1 MFIVK
6 SFCSSDV
13 MTNNT
18 PGVVSSFGEISTH
31 SLTYA
36 KEVNSYVIQ
45 TQPTYTLHTFKT
57 TDNGAPVSLPDTVR
71 DHMIAVGAYVYSL
84 MSSSNGLTSAQFAS
98 AVLAQFSTSIRNV
111 VCGEMVPNGTL
122 FVPSWISWENTNIPD
137 ITNNFLKI
145 WFSDNAFKSQ
155 YDEYEIVVV
164 PPITP
169 IDDFFKSATAVSLAV
184 SAVSVSDFIN
194 KLQVA
199 RGTSPETVQ
208 FSLPFNYIDPVNPAN
223 KILTNWGGLIY
234 GAAGNNPDAISDAII
249 KYILDNSSH
258 TRAEWVV
265 IFPDI
270 FKRTE
275 FIMTPLWDQYAI
287 PNLQVQTGV
296 YSPLASIGRV
306 TTLYKTIASDYTP
319 AHIDNY
325 IQVFGH
331 PYKSLQIVSCGG
343 PDNRNNVF
351 KIEDICSDYINVQ
364 TTSNDFSR
372 MTQPTQNWVLAI
384 MDLVL
389 AAEAM
394 TEYTAIPAGISRVVR
409 NGKIFASR
417 RINNIVYL
425 VLSKASM
432 GPGAVVGT

>member
-31 SLTYA
+31 SLTFA
-36 KEVNSYVIQ
+36 KEVSSYVIQ
-45 TQPTYTLHTFKT
+45 TQPSYTLHTFKT
-57 TDNGAPVSLPDTVR
+57 TTNGVATSLPDTVR
-71 DHMIAVGAYVYSL
+71 DHMIAIGAYVYSL

-98 AVLAQFSTSIRNV
+98 AVLNQFSSSITDV

-122 FVPSWISWENTNIPD
+122 FVPSWISWENTNIPEIAD
-137 ITNNFLKI
+137 NFLKI
-145 WFSDNAFKSQ
+145 WFSDTAFKAQ
-155 YDEYEIVVV
+155 YDEFEIVIV
-164 PPITP
+164 PPIHP

-184 SAVSVSDFIN
+184 QAVSVSDFVN
-194 KLQVA
+194 ALQTA

-208 FSLPFNYIDPVNPAN
+208 FSVPFNYVDPVNPSN
-223 KILTNWGGLIY
+223 KIVTNWGGLIY

-249 KYILDNSSH
+249 KYILDHSIH
-258 TRAEWVV
+258 LRAEWVG

-275 FIMTPLWDQYAI
+275 FILMPLWDQYAI
-287 PNLQVQTGV
+287 PNMVVQTGI
-296 YSPLASIGRV
+296 YSPLVNIGRTV
-306 TTLYKTIASDYTP
+306 ALFKTFATAYTT
-319 AHIDNY
+319 AHVDNY
-325 IQVFGH
+325 IQIVSH
-331 PYKSLQIVSCGG
+331 PYKSLQIASCGG
-343 PDNRNNVF
+343 PDNRNNIF
-351 KIEDICSDYINVQ
+351 RIEDICNDYINVQ

-372 MTQPTQNWVLAI
+372 MTQTTQAWVLSI

-389 AAEAM
+389 AAETM
-394 TEYTAIPAGISRVVR
+394 TEYTAIPTGISRVIR
-409 NGKIFASR
+409 DGKIYASK

-425 VLSKASM
+425 VLSKVSI
-432 GPGAVVGT
+432 GTGSIVGS